1 MDPILVGGDGRS
13 GTTLLSLM
21 LDAHPRI
28 MCGPEVH
35 LRYVDELESTYWLAR
50 MSRVGLTPDEIRDRM
65 KRWPHPPIKRFPDR
79 CKFLQS
85 ICMEMMKSRG
95 KHRWGFKMMRD
106 IAILNFYEKVW
117 PESKYLHIIRDGRD
131 VAASN
136 LCYDWGYNSVPEA
149 AEDWGLQILKA
160 RTEAEKI
167 PERYFELRYEDLV
180 LDTESKAREICDWLE
195 EPFDREMLTPY
206 KEGRYSPFFST
217 PVDHPSTEQMKE
229 GITTKHI
236 GKYRQHLH
244 QEQIEEFEAE
254 AGFLLKDL
262 GYM

>member
-1 MDPILVGGDGRS
+1 
-13 GTTLLSLM
+13 
-21 LDAHPRI
+21 
-28 MCGPEVH
+28 
-35 LRYVDELESTYWLAR
+35 
-50 MSRVGLTPDEIRDRM
+50 
-65 KRWPHPPIKRFPDR
+65 
-79 CKFLQS
+79 
-85 ICMEMMKSRG
+85 MEMMKFRG

-136 LCYDWGYNSVPEA
+136 LCFDWGYNSVLEA
-149 AEDWGLQILKA
+149 AEGWGLQILKA

-206 KEGRYSPFFST
+206 KEDRYSPFFST
-217 PVDHPSTEQMKE
+217 PVGHPSTEQMKE
-229 GITTKHI
+229 PITTKHI
-236 GKYRQHLH
+236 GKYRQHLS

-254 AGFLLKDL
+254 AGFLLEDL